1 MGYRRVATEP
11 VVKPLRTT
19 RSQRRTEEY
28 TPIAYWAVEDDD
40 GGEWWL
46 VEPNQAVIY
55 DPKFAGW
62 QLVGPRII
70 RHGHYGRS
78 TFGDP
83 FMALPHKFVK
93 GDVELTWDGE
103 TWAGVPGGPPDDVL
117 KVMQAAWTGSA
128 IGGQPDTKGELLER
142 IRAVVRDRLL
152 KHPDERPLEQD
163 VATAVEGLD
172 PYAVPG
178 STFRRAVKKGGSWD
192 AIIEAEREALDQ
204 F

>member
-1 MGYRRVATEP
+1 MGYRRVAIEP

-28 TPIAYWAVEDDD
+28 TPIAFWAVEDGE

-46 VEPNQAVIY
+46 VEPDQAVVF
-55 DPKFAGW
+55 DPAFADW
-62 QLVGPRII
+62 QMVGPRVISN
-70 RHGHYGRS
+70 GDYGRS

-83 FMALPHKFVK
+83 FMALPRKLVK

-128 IGGQPDTKGELLER
+128 IGGRPSGRPARLER
-142 IRAVVRDRLL
+142 IRAAIREELTAYPTIWPTMEQIAAKVEGFDADGDLGSTYVRDIRS
-152 KHPDERPLEQD
+152 
-163 VATAVEGLD
+163 V
-172 PYAVPG
+172 
-178 STFRRAVKKGGSWD
+178 GGWRVMV
-192 AIIEAEREALDQ
+192 EAELATR
-204 F
+204 